1 VWPLRKC
8 QFESVRTCF
17 GNLCMGLHMALWHQA
32 LQRSNTVLGRRPWAD
47 ILTFAG
53 MDAVRTVGHLGACV
67 DDAGG
72 RVGGQR
78 GCELPFSATES
89 VRMQCNLDHHPPLF
103 PLFTR
108 CYPVWPSFYVRTPF
122 IATFR
127 SLSPHTHM
135 NTRDHG
141 VRDPLAQV
149 THALVP
155 ISLRSRYNATSLSM
169 THPTLHPQSTP
180 QRTAL
185 HTDRSQNGYNKPYND
200 RGPYRELHRCR
211 GRDRRRPRWHRRCHN
226 H

>member
-1 VWPLRKC
+1 MGGGGGVWPLRKC

-17 GNLCMGLHMALWHQA
+17 GNLCMGLHMALGTRHSNG
-32 LQRSNTVLGRRPWAD
+32 LTRSWAD
-47 ILTFAG
+47 GLGPIYSRSQGWTQCG
-53 MDAVRTVGHLGACV
+53 TVGHLGACV

-141 VRDPLAQV
+141 VRDPRAQV

-155 ISLRSRYNATSLSM
+155 ISLRS
-169 THPTLHPQSTP
+169 
-180 QRTAL
+180 
-185 HTDRSQNGYNKPYND
+185 
-200 RGPYRELHRCR
+200 C
-211 GRDRRRPRWHRRCHN
+211 
-226 H
+226 